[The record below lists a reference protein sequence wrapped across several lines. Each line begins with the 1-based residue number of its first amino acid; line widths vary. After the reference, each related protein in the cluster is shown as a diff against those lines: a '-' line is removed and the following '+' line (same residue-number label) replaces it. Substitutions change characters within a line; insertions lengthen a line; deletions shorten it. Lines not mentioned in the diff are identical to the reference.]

1 MGILEIP
8 ALEGGI
14 LDSALFGCEGEA
26 RATPADTAGVRNAR
40 PVDEGGVVKSSLAA
54 KSLEALGYS
63 RYALGDFATSA
74 EHYEAYVALR
84 AGVEDGGSGV
94 DAPYCRVDA
103 PYGGSDV
110 PYGGSDTDP
119 GGSDCGTQGS
129 ASNTPFSSE
138 SDDVSDEIYAFGDEI
153 YAFGHELCSPG
164 YSSEIPAS
172 GINAS
177 VYKINGGRQLKGEID
192 DSECAIYAEIDG
204 ASSSGVECSPLTPRP
219 VRLEAIYA
227 FSSKPPPARMPADV
241 TLPGEREAGGT
252 TFDGTSGFRDSRV
265 LPGED
270 ETFSIVG
277 DVRNGCAVS
286 GASRSRLGGCRSA
299 LSDRRSSPRKPASAF
314 SAISSSSSV
323 RGSAPSRPRD
333 PGLELAGVVASTPA
347 PLDPRLVRVFCN
359 LGLAYKACGDLPK
372 AILTHRRCLE
382 LARKSN
388 DCRAKVVA
396 LSAIGECLQATGR
409 GQEALSTFARQ
420 LEVAE
425 SSTAPEIERR
435 ALLATSYGNI
445 GVALR
450 KTGLGELLDC
460 SNYSGHWYR
469 GINGLVGVEVGVK
482 VFEVV
487 NGL

>member
-26 RATPADTAGVRNAR
+26 RATPADTTGVRNAR
-40 PVDEGGVVKSSLAA
+40 AVDEGGAVKSSLAA

-74 EHYEAYVALR
+74 VHYEAYVALR

-94 DAPYCRVDA
+94 DA
-103 PYGGSDV
+103 

-227 FSSKPPPARMPADV
+227 FSSKPPPVDV

-270 ETFSIVG
+270 EAFSIVG

-299 LSDRRSSPRKPASAF
+299 LSDRRSSQGKPVSAF

-323 RGSAPSRPRD
+323 RGSAPTRPRD
-333 PGLELAGVVASTPA
+333 PSLELAGVVASTPA

-450 KTGLGELLDC
+450 KTGLGELLDY

-469 GINGLVGVEVGVK
+469 GIDGLVGVEVGVK